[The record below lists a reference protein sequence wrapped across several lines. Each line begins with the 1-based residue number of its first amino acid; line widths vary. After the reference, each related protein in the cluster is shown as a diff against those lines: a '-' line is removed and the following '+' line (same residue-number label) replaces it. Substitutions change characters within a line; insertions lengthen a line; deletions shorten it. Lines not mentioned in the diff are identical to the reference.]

1 MDRQVVIS
9 YCMARFF
16 SFISGVISSSLLLF
30 IHQCMYIYV
39 LHVNY
44 LTDHQ
49 NQQVNGLLLST
60 EYRISSHFYYCLIVF
75 FLGRPSYHIISE
87 TQLSPQRPKRLLY
100 ISKLG
105 PHAGYRSAV
114 AQYFTPAK
122 QKEKKRKVKQHIPS
136 RLPRSTHIPHDHA
149 MPCS

>member
-1 MDRQVVIS
+1 
-9 YCMARFF
+9 MARFF

-39 LHVNY
+39 LHVKY

-49 NQQVNGLLLST
+49 NQQVNGLLLNT

-87 TQLSPQRPKRLLY
+87 TQLSPQRPKRLMY

-122 QKEKKRKVKQHIPS
+122 QKKKRNVKWNSTSHPAS
-136 RLPRSTHIPHDHA
+136 PDLPISPMM
-149 MPCS
+149 MPCHALEHPARSQ